1 MRLGFSRKECN
12 VLNNG
17 KELIYFSDYVKSR
30 GINYM
35 AAGVAAL
42 GFLFFMI
49 NPNITSII
57 ANFVSVDNLPKAS
70 YYGNICIVW
79 LEFIAYA
86 VYVTYGF
93 NKCTFREHEYLYCM
107 KAGIAIHKARKAII
121 IFRIFYVIILFGSY
135 PVFKLSDLLFV
146 DKSIYYISYSFK
158 DREWYDLITSI
169 FAFINSTSIYILYK
183 LKHLKGS
190 MNNE

>member
-1 MRLGFSRKECN
+1 MRLGFGRKERG
-12 VLNNG
+12 VSNNG
-17 KELIYFSDYVKSR
+17 KEIIYFSDYVKSK

-57 ANFVSVDNLPKAS
+57 ANFVSADTLPLAS

-107 KAGIAIHKARKAII
+107 KAGVSIERAKR
-121 IFRIFYVIILFGSY
+121 VIIVFRVFYAIMLLGSY
-135 PVFKLSDLLFV
+135 PVFKLNNFLLI
-146 DKSIYYISYSFK
+146 DKGIYYISYNFK

-169 FAFINSTSIYILYK
+169 FALINTSSIYILYK
-183 LKHLKGS
+183 LKHLKGA
-190 MNNE
+190 